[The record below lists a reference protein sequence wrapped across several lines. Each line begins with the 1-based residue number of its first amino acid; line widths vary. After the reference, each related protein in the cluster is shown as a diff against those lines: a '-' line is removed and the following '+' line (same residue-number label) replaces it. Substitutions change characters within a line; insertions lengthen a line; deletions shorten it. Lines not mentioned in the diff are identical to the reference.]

1 MITITK
7 ALSGYT
13 KISYN
18 GEEIARH
25 YLSATTNGTRE
36 AFDIPEDESVIEWIE
51 KKYAE
56 EIEQINNNLKK

>member
-7 ALSGYT
+7 ASEGYT

-36 AFDIPEDESVIEWIE
+36 AFDIPEEESVVEWIE

-56 EIEQINNNLKK
+56 EIEKLNNNLK

>member
-7 ALSGYT
+7 ALDGYT

-18 GEEIARH
+18 GKEIARH

-56 EIEQINNNLKK
+56 EIEKINNQ

>member
-7 ALSGYT
+7 ALDGYT
-13 KISYN
+13 KIAYN

-36 AFDIPEDESVIEWIE
+36 AFDIPEDESVVEWIE

-56 EIEQINNNLKK
+56 EIEKLNNQ

>member
-7 ALSGYT
+7 ALEGYT

-36 AFDIPEDESVIEWIE
+36 AFNIPEDEGVIEWIE

-56 EIEQINNNLKK
+56 EIEKLNNQ